1 MELILWRHAEAED
14 GIPDSA
20 RELTDKGRKQAD
32 LVAAWLRPRL
42 PKNTRIIVSPTR
54 RTQQTASALDKDFE
68 TVGEIGPGVSPKT
81 VLNAVGWP
89 DAKGAVLVV
98 GHQPTLGEVAALLM
112 SGDPA
117 QWTIRKGSIWWF
129 AQKKGNHNFGELLLQ
144 AVVSPDTLQ
153 AGDR

>member
-1 MELILWRHAEAED
+1 MELILWRHAEAEE

-32 LVAAWLRPRL
+32 LVAAWLKPRL
-42 PKNTRIIVSPTR
+42 PKNTRIIVSPTQ
-54 RTQQTASALDKDFE
+54 RTQQTASALSKDFE
-68 TVGEIGPGVSPKT
+68 TVGEIGPGVSAKA
-81 VLNAVGWP
+81 VLKAAGWP

-112 SGDPA
+112 SGDPG

-129 AQKKGNHNFGELLLQ
+129 AQKKGNHNLGELLLQ

-153 AGDR
+153 AGD

>member
-32 LVAAWLRPRL
+32 IVAAWLRPRL

-68 TVGEIGPGVSPKT
+68 TVREIGPGVSPKT
-81 VLNAVGWP
+81 VLNAAGWP
-89 DAKGAVLVV
+89 DEKGAVLVV

-129 AQKKGNHNFGELLLQ
+129 AQKKGNHNLGELLLQ

>member
-32 LVAAWLRPRL
+32 LMAAWLRPRL
-42 PKNTRIIVSPTR
+42 PKNTRIIVSPTQ

-68 TVGEIGPGVSPKT
+68 TIREIGPGVSPKT
-81 VLNAVGWP
+81 VLNATGWP

-117 QWTIRKGSIWWF
+117 QWTVRKGSVWWF

>member
-54 RTQQTASALDKDFE
+54 RTQQTASALGKDFE

>member
-32 LVAAWLRPRL
+32 LMAAWLRPRL

-54 RTQQTASALDKDFE
+54 RTQQTASALNQDFE
-68 TVGEIGPGVSPKT
+68 TVREIGPGVSPET

-117 QWTIRKGSIWWF
+117 QWTIRKGAIWWF
-129 AQKKGNHNFGELLLQ
+129 AQKKGNHNLGELLLQ

-153 AGDR
+153 AGGR

>member
-1 MELILWRHAEAED
+1 MELILWRHAEAEE

-32 LVAAWLRPRL
+32 LMAAWLRPRL
-42 PKNTRIIVSPTR
+42 PKNTRIIVSPTS
-54 RTQQTASALDKDFE
+54 RTQQTASALNQDFE
-68 TVGEIGPGVSPKT
+68 TVREIGPGVSPEA
-81 VLNAVGWP
+81 VLNAAGWP

-117 QWTIRKGSIWWF
+117 QWTIRKGAIWWF
-129 AQKKGNHNFGELLLQ
+129 AQKKGDHNLGEFLLQ

-153 AGDR
+153 AGGR